1 MLAAT
6 ILFTLMAILLICV
19 NENISSDF
27 SEDIFAIKFLSFFIG
42 IIFIVDIYFFIEFL
56 DPSITPMD
64 VYKGKTTIQYTI
76 VDGIKTDSCVV
87 WKSDIKK

>member
-1 MLAAT
+1 M
-6 ILFTLMAILLICV
+6 
-19 NENISSDF
+19 E
-27 SEDIFAIKFLSFFIG
+27 FLS
-42 IIFIVDIYFFIEFL
+42 
-56 DPSITPMD
+56 PSMNAMD

>member
-1 MLAAT
+1 M
-6 ILFTLMAILLICV
+6 
-19 NENISSDF
+19 NKEISSDF
-27 SEDIFAIKFLSFFIG
+27 SEDVFPVKAISFLIG
-42 IIFIVDIYFFIEFL
+42 FLLLVDIYFFMEFL
-56 DPSITPMD
+56 NPSIYPMD